1 MDDEPAASLTATGGC
16 LCGAVRYEARAPL
29 RDVVNCHCGQCLKTH
44 GNFAAYSAVPRAG
57 LHVVEAADVA
67 WYRSSA
73 AARRGFC
80 RVCGSSLFWDPEQLD
95 YVALAA
101 GSIDRPTGLKTV
113 RHIFVEDKSD
123 FYEISDDLAQI
134 SRGQAD

>member
-1 MDDEPAASLTATGGC
+1 MREDPATPPTATGGC
-16 LCGAVRYEARAPL
+16 LCGAVRYQARAPL

-57 LHVVEAADVA
+57 LHVVEARGLA
-67 WYRSSA
+67 WYRSST

-80 RVCGSSLFWDPEQLD
+80 RECGASLFWDADKQG
-95 YVALAA
+95 YVAVAA

-113 RHIFVEDKSD
+113 RHIFVEDKPD
-123 FYEISDDLAQI
+123 FYEISDGLEQI
-134 SRGQAD
+134 SGGQAV